1 MSISRIPYFKRIFRL
16 RKKKTKIIY
25 DSNIYLASYAPSR
38 TICIVCIVLYISDRR
53 TELSEGNGDVQV
65 PRLLRDT
72 FASDNWIL
80 SGDGTTPRTLHQEYA
95 RRIVHRVSSY
105 GTN

>member
-1 MSISRIPYFKRIFRL
+1 MHQVVSYISYVSF
-16 RKKKTKIIY
+16 
-25 DSNIYLASYAPSR
+25 
-38 TICIVCIVLYISDRR
+38 LYMCISDRR
-53 TELSEGNGDVQV
+53 TELSKGDGDVQV
-65 PRLLRDT
+65 PRLLCDT

-80 SGDGTTPRTLHQEYA
+80 SGDGTTSRTLHQEYA